1 MMIGFNGESSLEA
14 DLVEALT
21 QTEGA
26 QQIFTPLITQ
36 DVRQVV
42 QQIFNCSASPI
53 LLVNAVRN
61 GG

>member
-1 MMIGFNGESSLEA
+1 MIGFNGESSLEA